1 MENILTELDRRNL
14 KLQHK
19 KERDKRVCDRIK
31 AVLLRDKGWSN
42 KQIAEVL
49 LLDDETVRL
58 HIDEYKSSCKLKPE
72 NGGSEEKSATECA
85 SILDV
90 CHRLRVI
97 KETEYTKGRELLI
110 RVVSMLIKMAQT
122 PK

>member
-72 NGGSEEKSATECA
+72 NGGSEEKLA
-85 SILDV
+85 
-90 CHRLRVI
+90 
-97 KETEYTKGRELLI
+97 KEQKQKLLI
-110 RVVSMLIKMAQT
+110 HLYPNKLKNWIFGCAKAPQFAYL
-122 PK
+122 K

>member
-72 NGGSEEKSATECA
+72 NGGSEEKLA
-85 SILDV
+85 
-90 CHRLRVI
+90 
-97 KETEYTKGRELLI
+97 KEQKQKLLI
-110 RVVSMLIKMAQT
+110 HWQNAQQQSVQASWMYVT
-122 PK
+122 DLE